1 MKILISFST
10 AIAILLSPAL
20 LAAEP
25 QKGVLTSELNAA
37 ARFQEGVDYWQA
49 GNRDDAV
56 TAWEKAVEFDPK
68 LTEAHYNLGVALRDQ
83 EIISN
88 EKNCLKIDDVLECLS
103 SKGGLSHGPTTHLE
117 KALRSLKE
125 ATRLKPEHPKAV
137 YMKGVIEGQLDRY
150 DQAQASFAQH
160 LVKYPKDASGHYL
173 LCAAHRAKGEYE
185 NAIAAC
191 KRAITEKKGF
201 VEAHHMLGMI
211 YITLDRSGDALQA
224 FKEVVRLRPGYQ
236 SGWFNLGLAQNG
248 EGNFLEAI
256 DAYKRALDIGPASG
270 AINLNLGAAYDE
282 LGKGSQAVEYTRA
295 AKQLFSE
302 KSEWR
307 QVARADQNLNRF
319 MDKYWGLPDKKPFYS
334 KW

>member
-1 MKILISFST
+1 MKTFISIST
-10 AIAILLSPAL
+10 AIALLFSPAL
-20 LAAEP
+20 LLAEP

-49 GNRDDAV
+49 GNRDGAV

-83 EIISN
+83 EILSN
-88 EKNCLKIDDVLECLS
+88 EENCFRNDDIFECLS
-103 SKGGLSHGPTTHLE
+103 SKGGLSHGPTTNLE

-125 ATRLKPEHPKAV
+125 ATRLKPDHPKAV

-150 DQAQASFAQH
+150 DQAQVSFTQH
-160 LVKYPKDASGHYL
+160 LVKYPNDAQGHYL
-173 LCAAHRAKGEYE
+173 LCVAHRAKGEYE

-191 KRAITEKKGF
+191 KRAITEKKGY

-211 YITLDRSGDALQA
+211 YISLDRSGDALQA
-224 FKEVVRLRPGYQ
+224 FQEVVRLRPGYQ
-236 SGWFNLGLAQNG
+236 SGWFNLGLAQSG
-248 EGNFLEAI
+248 EGNYLEAI
-256 DAYKRALDIGPASG
+256 DAYKRALDIGPANG

-282 LGKGSQAVEYTRA
+282 LEIGSKAVEHTRA
-295 AKQLFSE
+295 AKQLFSD

-307 QVARADQNLNRF
+307 QVARAHQNLNRF
-319 MDKYWGLPDKKPFYS
+319 MDKYWGLPDRKPFYL
-334 KW
+334 K